1 MVCSQRS
8 DLVLSTDLYVVRTD
22 TQCML
27 LALKAGN
34 VVMQCRQLVLKTN
47 TFAKIYMIKKIS
59 T

>member
-1 MVCSQRS
+1 M
-8 DLVLSTDLYVVRTD
+8 LSTDLYVVRTD
-22 TQCML
+22 THRML

-34 VVMQCRQLVLKTN
+34 VGMQCKQLVLKTN